1 MNMYQ
6 SPIEVFATELQT
18 SFAEAVEADIV
29 NVVQRYGINVN
40 KEELIKALDYDRQQY
55 EEGYRDGKNADR
67 WISVNEETPKKGGTY
82 IVATAGFVTVA
93 WFRSGSQTWETPSG
107 LQIGVN
113 DGIVTHWMPMPEL
126 PEGVKRKKETNY
138 DHIRNMTVEEMVTLF
153 KTQIGC
159 GSTFIPC
166 GVVCNGGRCMATDS
180 DTCRSKI
187 KQWLLQEVSENDR

>member
-67 WISVNEETPKKGGTY
+67 WISADKEKPQEPGEV
-82 IVATAGFVTVA
+82 IVLIQGASRPTMLNYSRVHDVFYDDD
-93 WFRSGSQTWETPSG
+93 
-107 LQIGVN
+107 N
-113 DGIVTHWMPMPEL
+113 NHYNVTHWMPMPEV
-126 PEGVKRKKETNY
+126 PEVKRDE
-138 DHIRNMTVEEMVTLF
+138 L
-153 KTQIGC
+153 
-159 GSTFIPC
+159 
-166 GVVCNGGRCMATDS
+166 
-180 DTCRSKI
+180 
-187 KQWLLQEVSENDR
+187 